1 MKKILAIALALV
13 LVCSMG
19 MVALAEDAAQGT
31 KENPYQVSNPMQ
43 FSNFVEVPANSTVY
57 YAYNMQFFGG
67 MSIVVQ
73 GVDAVTMN
81 DADVPYS
88 PVDWGF
94 KAELTSVNPMYPC
107 VIGYVNN
114 TEEAVQA
121 YVSLVQPAGTED
133 NKYQLEEGAN
143 DITMSM
149 DVLNMTMGMYFTE
162 IYVNW
167 EGGIDV
173 SAISTTEGI
182 VGGFDVLVRYMD
194 DEMIDQEVILSA
206 DAEGVV
212 AGHVDVPMYSGV
224 TVVIACMDMLETVE
238 LTVAG
243 PAVGSEGRPLEI
255 YDDEGLANFTIEAGE
270 TVYVNLYGFGQNGN
284 TLYVDGD
291 VAATING
298 QEDNYLELT
307 DDDYVV
313 SLKLTNEQDYSIG
326 YPVWVDYPYGT
337 ENNPEYA
344 ASGDNELKVEGVY
357 NYYYTYVALNDGT
370 VTVKLDD
377 IADIAEL
384 AVSNITV
391 LNDPD
396 YDWSDYEKYSDY
408 MERHA
413 DKDENGDT
421 IYDDET
427 GLPVFSDAS
436 QYYATVTVSK
446 GDEVT
451 VMVAAKT
458 DDNWE
463 PLPMEAV
470 LTVEG
475 PEAPLGHYENM
486 DEFEAGKNEFTVS
499 GEDMMYVGTWIAPAD
514 GTITV
519 TVTGD
524 VLEFA
529 MGEMETE
536 DPLLLSEGDE
546 LTLKVKK
553 GDEIAFVALAG
564 MDETTGEFVD
574 TDVVLEIDFVEEK
587 TDSPA
592 TGATGAGVAVLLTLL
607 SGAGLAVI
615 NKKRG

>member
-19 MVALAEDAAQGT
+19 MVALAEEVAQGT

-43 FSNFVEVPANSTVY
+43 FANFVDVPANSTVY

-81 DADVPYS
+81 DVDVPYS

-114 TEEAVQA
+114 TEEDVQA

-133 NKYQLEEGAN
+133 NKYELEEGTN

-149 DVLNMTMGMYFTE
+149 DVLNMTMGMYYTSL
-162 IYVNW
+162 YVDW
-167 EGGIDV
+167 EGGFDL
-173 SAISTTEGI
+173 SAVSTTEGI
-182 VGGFDVLVRYMD
+182 VGGFDVIVTYMD
-194 DEMIDQEVILSA
+194 DEMINQEVILSA

-212 AGHVDVPMYSGV
+212 AGHVDVPSYTGV
-224 TVVIACMDMLETVE
+224 TIIIACMDMLETVE

-243 PAVGSEGRPLEI
+243 PAVGSEARPLEI
-255 YDDEGLANFTIEAGE
+255 YDDEGLENFTIEAGE
-270 TVYVNLYGFGQNGN
+270 TVYVNLYDFGQNGN

-291 VAATING
+291 VTATING
-298 QEDNYLELT
+298 QEGDYLELT
-307 DDDYVV
+307 GEDYVV
-313 SLKLTNEQDYSIG
+313 SLKLTNEQNYSIG
-326 YPVWVDYPYGT
+326 YPVWVEYPYGT

-357 NYYYTYVALNDGT
+357 DYYYTYVALNDGT
-370 VTVKLDD
+370 VTVKLDSID
-377 IADIAEL
+377 TIAGLSAEN
-384 AVSNITV
+384 VTV
-391 LNDPD
+391 TGAED
-396 YDWSDYEKYSDY
+396 YDYADYDTYFDY
-408 MERHA
+408 MNKHA
-413 DKDENGDT
+413 DKDENGDI

-451 VMVAAKT
+451 VIVTAKT
-458 DDNWE
+458 DDNWA

-470 LTVEG
+470 VTVEG
-475 PEAPLGHYENM
+475 PEAPLGHFENM

-499 GEDMMYVGTWIAPAD
+499 GDDVMYCGTWIAPAD
-514 GTITV
+514 GTITI
-519 TVTGD
+519 TVTGYVTD
-524 VLEFA
+524 FL
-529 MGEMETE
+529 MGHIETD
-536 DPLLLSEGDE
+536 DPLIMSEGDK
-546 LTLKVKK
+546 LVLDVKK
-553 GDEIAFVALAG
+553 GDEIAFVAMAG
-564 MDETTGEFVD
+564 TDATGVFID
-574 TDVVLEIDFVEEK
+574 TDVVLDIDFVEAK